1 MLELWGI
8 GRGDDLRG
16 SKGRPSLSE
25 ASDVCTVSMSKVF
38 GHFGRV
44 QVVGPDPVYKLHVLK
59 DESKTNKD
67 GTPELMGVTRRAHP
81 SECAI
86 NAITTVFL
94 LRFGK
99 GGLIGEL
106 PDFFDP
112 QNVTTVR
119 RIA

>member
-1 MLELWGI
+1 MQ
-8 GRGDDLRG
+8 LRRLNFDIRILDIIFG
-16 SKGRPSLSE
+16 Q
-25 ASDVCTVSMSKVF
+25 KVF
-38 GHFGRV
+38 
-44 QVVGPDPVYKLHVLK
+44 QVAWAPITTCQRWRWC
-59 DESKTNKD
+59 TNKD
-67 GTPELMGVTRRAHP
+67 GTPELMGVTRRARL
-81 SECAI
+81 SECAT

-94 LRFGK
+94 LRFGR